1 VAFRGKSR
9 VVKLAFWDTVN
20 GAYRYVFAHPLT
32 VLRAGW
38 AYLLVDAVSLFLHK
52 AAVPASE
59 MILAAIVVTVLL
71 VAASIA
77 WHIALVRAILL
88 DEHAWSA
95 AVQFRHRHWRMLG
108 VGVLLFLMLAPA
120 TGVAV
125 LAGIFAIHAGW
136 PAAAGGVLVI
146 PIAVV
151 AAIMLAS
158 RLYLL
163 APAVAIDDP
172 AKAIGAAWRRGRRN
186 TLRLFFGGL
195 LMVVPATVVLAIV
208 GGSVGLLLFFA
219 VGGGVPV
226 DEWLAQLS
234 LASRAALGLGQAI
247 LQIFVGALN
256 IAFYAFAYRQLAP
269 NWNPPPALAALQ
281 LDT

>member
-1 VAFRGKSR
+1 M
-9 VVKLAFWDTVN
+9 VKLAFWKTVG

-38 AYLLVDAVSLFLHK
+38 AYLLVDTVSLFLRK
-52 AAVPASE
+52 AAAPAPE
-59 MILAAIVVTVLL
+59 IILAGVVVTVLL
-71 VAASIA
+71 IAAGIA
-77 WHIALVRAILL
+77 WHIALARAILL
-88 DEHAWSA
+88 GEQTWSA

-108 VGVLLFLMLAPA
+108 LGVLLFLMLVPA
-120 TGVAV
+120 TAVVV

-136 PAAAGGVLVI
+136 PAAAGGIVLI

-151 AAIMLAS
+151 AAIMFAS

-186 TLRLFFGGL
+186 MLRLFFGGL

-208 GGSVGLLLFFA
+208 GGSIGLLLFFA
-219 VGGGVPV
+219 LGGGVPV

-234 LASRAALGLGQAI
+234 LASRVALGLGQAV
-247 LQIFVGALN
+247 LQVFVGALS

-269 NWNPPPALAALQ
+269 NWNPPSALAALQ

>member
-1 VAFRGKSR
+1 MI
-9 VVKLAFWDTVN
+9 KLSFWDTVN

-52 AAVPASE
+52 AAAPAPE
-59 MILAAIVVTVLL
+59 MILAGIVVTVLL
-71 VAASIA
+71 VAASIG

-108 VGVLLFLMLAPA
+108 VGVLLFLMLVPA

-125 LAGIFAIHAGW
+125 LAGIFAIHAGR

-146 PIAVV
+146 PIVVV

-195 LMVVPATVVLAIV
+195 LMVVPATVMLAIV

-219 VGGGVPV
+219 VGGSVPV

-247 LQIFVGALN
+247 LQIFVGALS
-256 IAFYAFAYRQLAP
+256 IAFYAFAYRQLAA